1 MVAKKEHL
9 EQSLSRQSQQLS
21 EMRQK
26 VKQKQ
31 TVNGKELEDL
41 KSQLGA
47 TKEDKQKLLEGEAK
61 VSSQSQDFR
70 GVVTV

>member
-1 MVAKKEHL
+1 MIAKKEHL
-9 EQSLSRQSQQLS
+9 EQSLSHQSQQMS

-41 KSQLGA
+41 KSQLEA

-61 VSSQSQDFR
+61 VSSQGQEC
-70 GVVTV
+70 